1 MGTVEGRE
9 GGGGRRG
16 RNRVNWRREGSR
28 SDKGRGKR
36 MKREISRR
44 GGRELEVEGG
54 GNTVEGGEGRR

>member
-36 MKREISRR
+36 MKREISR
-44 GGRELEVEGG
+44 GG
-54 GNTVEGGEGRR
+54 GGGEGSWR